1 MATRVAYMPADLM
14 SMPVSPG
21 VHHYELS
28 AGDLI
33 SVGNAGRLHEEIKL
47 RILKALV
54 AYLLRNEI
62 GEAYSESMF
71 VLGPETARI
80 PDIAFVRNEKRLA
93 APISDGP
100 IDFAPDLAVEIISES
115 ELASDAET
123 KVAEYLNAGVSE
135 VWQIYPKQRL
145 VRIRTTGQQKDALAG
160 QTIDTPILPGFSV
173 AVDRFFPD

>member
-1 MATRVAYMPADLM
+1 M
-14 SMPVSPG
+14 SVPVSPG

-28 AGDLI
+28 AGELI
-33 SVGNAGRLHEEIKL
+33 SVGNAGRLHEEIKI
-47 RILKALV
+47 RILKDFI
-54 AYLLRNEI
+54 AYLLQNEI

-80 PDIAFVRNEKRLA
+80 PDVAFVRNEKRLA

-123 KVAEYLNAGVSE
+123 KVTEYLNAGVSE
-135 VWQIYPKQRL
+135 VWQIYSKQRL
-145 VRIRTTGQQKDALAG
+145 VRVRSVGRQKDAVAG
-160 QTIDTPILPGFSV
+160 QDNIETPLLPGFCV
-173 AVDRFFPD
+173 PVDRFFPG